1 MTVSPIPTARNKR
14 APKRRTESGAA
25 LVVALIFLLVMTLT
39 AVVAMRTT
47 TLEERM
53 AGNARDRDK
62 AFQAAEAALRDA
74 ENRLDPPPAISQF
87 TNNSDGWYHF
97 ANNQAPAWNAN
108 GTFAGGTSLTY
119 QANTLSGLASQPTY
133 LVEEQQRARCP
144 GDSTRVGSIE
154 SLPRIFRITAQG
166 VGGDANTTVVL
177 ESLFRPNC

>member
-1 MTVSPIPTARNKR
+1 MTVSPMTLARCQR
-14 APKRRTESGAA
+14 PKSRRTESGAA

-74 ENRLDPPPAISQF
+74 EDRLDPPPAISQF
-87 TNNSDGWYHF
+87 TNNNDGWYHF
-97 ANNQAPAWNAN
+97 ASNEAPDWSAN
-108 GTFAGGTSLTY
+108 GTFTGGSSLTY
-119 QANTLSGLASQPTY
+119 QANNLAGLAGQPTY
-133 LVEEQQRARCP
+133 FVEEQQRARCP
-144 GDSTRVGSIE
+144 GDTKTVGPIGG
-154 SLPRIFRITAQG
+154 LPRIFRITAQG